1 METRKNIFY
10 NIILALSQV
19 LFPLITFPY
28 LARTLG
34 PEHIGV
40 INFAESFSRYFIAV
54 AAFGIPI
61 YGVREI
67 AKVQNNLA
75 LRSQLLCEIF
85 LINFIASILLSF
97 FYILMIFSLDK
108 LVLEK
113 NVFIFSLI
121 YFVLNVFYLEWFFTG
136 MSQFKYVA
144 TRFFIIRLFLVF
156 IVFTF
161 IKTSLD
167 YKYYF
172 QMQVALGVLV
182 AILNF
187 YYLKKYNIVDLKSVK
202 NINLKKHIRPLFI
215 LFLTLLSISIYL
227 NLDTVFLGFLSN
239 NETVGYYSSALK
251 LNKLVISILA
261 AISAALFPTLV
272 SLYQKGEIQEFKQL
286 VTDCIYII
294 LSLSLPAVVLI
305 IGCAREIIFI
315 LFGENF
321 ERSIL
326 PLQISSPII
335 LFVSLSTIFG
345 FQILSALSKDRS
357 IFIST
362 LIGMSVSLILSYPLI
377 INFKENGEAIVILIT
392 EFTVCLSFIVYSN
405 KFYPLFHYKKF
416 FFQQLISVIP
426 YILIIIIFKTIVD
439 NLFIRFISI
448 TSISVLWFSA
458 FHFVILKES
467 LFRTQ
472 LLKTIV
478 DKTQISS

>member
-97 FYILMIFSLDK
+97 FYIWMIFSLDK
-108 LVLEK
+108 LFLEK

-161 IKTSLD
+161 IKTNLD
-167 YKYYF
+167 YQYYF
-172 QMQVALGVLV
+172 QMQVALSVLV
-182 AILNF
+182 AFLNF
-187 YYLKKYNIVDLKSVK
+187 YYLKKYNIIDLKSVK

-215 LFLTLLSISIYL
+215 LFLTLFSISIYL
-227 NLDTVFLGFLSN
+227 NLDTVFLGFLSD

-321 ERSIL
+321 ERSII

-377 INFKENGEAIVILIT
+377 INFKENGEAIVILVT
-392 EFTVCLSFIVYSN
+392 EFTVCLSFIIFSN
-405 KFYPLFHYKKF
+405 KFYPLFNYKKVF
-416 FFQQLISVIP
+416 IQKLLSVIP
-426 YILIIIIFKTIVD
+426 YILIILIFKNIVD

>member
-1 METRKNIFY
+1 M
-10 NIILALSQV
+10 
-19 LFPLITFPY
+19 
-28 LARTLG
+28 
-34 PEHIGV
+34 
-40 INFAESFSRYFIAV
+40 
-54 AAFGIPI
+54 
-61 YGVREI
+61 
-67 AKVQNNLA
+67 
-75 LRSQLLCEIF
+75 
-85 LINFIASILLSF
+85 
-97 FYILMIFSLDK
+97 
-108 LVLEK
+108 
-113 NVFIFSLI
+113 
-121 YFVLNVFYLEWFFTG
+121 
-136 MSQFKYVA
+136 
-144 TRFFIIRLFLVF
+144 
-156 IVFTF
+156 
-161 IKTSLD
+161 
-167 YKYYF
+167 
-172 QMQVALGVLV
+172 
-182 AILNF
+182 
-187 YYLKKYNIVDLKSVK
+187 
-202 NINLKKHIRPLFI
+202 
-215 LFLTLLSISIYL
+215 
-227 NLDTVFLGFLSN
+227 
-239 NETVGYYSSALK
+239 
-251 LNKLVISILA
+251 
-261 AISAALFPTLV
+261 V

-321 ERSIL
+321 ERSII

-377 INFKENGEAIVILIT
+377 INFKENGEAIVILVT
-392 EFTVCLSFIVYSN
+392 EFTVCLSFIIFSN
-405 KFYPLFHYKKF
+405 KFYPLFNYKKVF
-416 FFQQLISVIP
+416 IQQLLSVIP
-426 YILIIIIFKTIVD
+426 YILIILIFKNIVD